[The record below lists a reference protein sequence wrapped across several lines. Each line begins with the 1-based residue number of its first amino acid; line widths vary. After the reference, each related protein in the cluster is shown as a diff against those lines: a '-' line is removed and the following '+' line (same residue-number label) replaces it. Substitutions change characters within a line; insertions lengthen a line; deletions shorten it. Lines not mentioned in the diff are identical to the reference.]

1 MTTTTLPWITEH
13 TPPHGQMWRITAD
26 ALERHTWGGLHGLTT
41 YYWDVE
47 AAALVPDAHFAIA
60 PDSAQNAEQM
70 MAGAGML
77 SRVLAEHIRKRPPGD
92 APIVACVLQLEVW
105 TLSRQASA
113 GLDAAQRRRIDRGG
127 VHTLPGAV
135 ERFVVTAAD
144 VAERVWWAHKSRRNG
159 PSAVR
164 GPADR
169 GVHGPYEAL
178 MRALMASV
186 PPLYVTAAQ
195 AFWNPE
201 QHEQGEGGESNV
213 RSG

>member
-26 ALERHTWGGLHGLTT
+26 AMERHTWGGLHGLTT

-47 AAALVPDAHFAIA
+47 AKALFPDAHFSIA
-60 PDSAQNAEQM
+60 PDSADAADR

-77 SRVLAEHIRKRPPGD
+77 SRVLAEHIRKRPSGD
-92 APIVACVLQLEVW
+92 APIVACVFQVEAW

-113 GLDAAQRRRIDRGG
+113 GLDAAQRRRIGQGG

-135 ERFVVTAAD
+135 ERCVVTAAD
-144 VAERVWWAHKSRRNG
+144 VAERVWWAHKSRRGG

-164 GPADR
+164 GPADP
-169 GVHGPYEAL
+169 GVHGPYEAM

-186 PPLYVTAAQ
+186 PPLYVAAAQ
-195 AFWNPE
+195 EFWN
-201 QHEQGEGGESNV
+201 HEQGEGGESNV